1 MTRSYMQK
9 TLKKKNF
16 RINEFS
22 KVAGYKINVQKSIAF
37 PYIDNLDNLQR
48 KLIKQRHLQQHQKE

>member
-1 MTRSYMQK
+1 MTLSYMQK

-16 RINEFS
+16 RINVFS
-22 KVAGYKINVQKSIAF
+22 KVAGYKINAQKSIAF

-48 KLIKQRHLQQHQKE
+48 KLIKQ